1 MCPSC
6 DSRMVR
12 PIKGQNGERA
22 EVTSGRV
29 KHRCFVC
36 GWEWSQGILD
46 DTGAS

>member
-12 PIKGQNGERA
+12 PIKGERA

-46 DTGAS
+46 DLGAS